1 MEVEENKWAL
11 VRTNNGEWISEIHI
25 EIVEGMKLLS
35 LLTRAR
41 KLGKKLEV
49 HRDFCEETGEKF
61 AWCYKNDIEE
71 LLNCQ

>member
-1 MEVEENKWAL
+1 MEVEENKWGL

-25 EIVEGMKLLS
+25 EIMEGMRLLS

-49 HRDFCEETGEKF
+49 HHDF
-61 AWCYKNDIEE
+61 
-71 LLNCQ
+71 